1 MLYDS
6 NSYGVHKD
14 IPFEKDVTVYTV
26 DKKVTTCTGNS
37 RPNLLCDEIESIQ
50 FPNGIV
56 LMVSA
61 DKNIHYLDLFTFSLK
76 ANAIL
81 LLGKCGAK
89 FLQLIEAFMA

>member
-1 MLYDS
+1 MKYLHDMKEAIICS
-6 NSYGVHKD
+6 
-14 IPFEKDVTVYTV
+14 
-26 DKKVTTCTGNS
+26 GNP
-37 RPNLLCDEIESIQ
+37 RINLLCDEIESIQ

-56 LMVSA
+56 LTVSA

-89 FLQLIEAFMA
+89 FLQLMEAFMA